1 MDEQINNETDE
12 QQERQDAAS
21 GLDSTVREILAEES
35 QDASETK
42 DVQSK
47 DQGAEVEKDEQP
59 TYEITEETF
68 EELKSLGYE
77 ETDLD
82 SFEPDDIK
90 NILETKTEKPK
101 SAEPEKKE
109 QPQTIL
115 VTEDMAKPYGG
126 FAKNFIGKPIDEL
139 FKAIKKNDEFI
150 QKQNADLRKLKSETT
165 KNIEKQADEI
175 LAKIKDPNSNLSEDE
190 VYTLIEEYGKIQR
203 QVERERMALEVSDSD
218 KEAEGYNQLQG
229 YLNSKF
235 PDKTVDA
242 RESFDKWARALSPE
256 DKELFGKASPQAIA
270 NAISNYIELENKNA
284 EIERLKNESVNKE
297 KDKES
302 ETRKLA
308 AEKARKAING
318 AKDKAVGSKYKIVS
332 RAAPKKYQGADKKT
346 MMEILEEAEED

>member
-101 SAEPEKKE
+101 SAEPEKK
-109 QPQTIL
+109 
-115 VTEDMAKPYGG
+115 D
-126 FAKNFIGKPIDEL
+126 
-139 FKAIKKNDEFI
+139 
-150 QKQNADLRKLKSETT
+150 
-165 KNIEKQADEI
+165 
-175 LAKIKDPNSNLSEDE
+175 
-190 VYTLIEEYGKIQR
+190 
-203 QVERERMALEVSDSD
+203 
-218 KEAEGYNQLQG
+218 
-229 YLNSKF
+229 
-235 PDKTVDA
+235 
-242 RESFDKWARALSPE
+242 
-256 DKELFGKASPQAIA
+256 
-270 NAISNYIELENKNA
+270 
-284 EIERLKNESVNKE
+284 
-297 KDKES
+297 
-302 ETRKLA
+302 
-308 AEKARKAING
+308 
-318 AKDKAVGSKYKIVS
+318 
-332 RAAPKKYQGADKKT
+332 
-346 MMEILEEAEED
+346 